1 MSRILGGAKGR
12 FCPVA
17 GGGGVLCR
25 FAVAVWACARCRSL
39 QAKTGGR
46 CPGLDHYR
54 RTLQAKTTGPA
65 RPPIW
70 PGSVGYIGDFQP
82 CGIFGPVG
90 PLFCPVAGFLRPC
103 GDLSRLD
110 LCGASGGLLWAVVGW
125 VGIACGPAVSIWG
138 GRRARCYSSAV
149 AFDLC
154 PASCLGLSSSL
165 ALGGLFRPFWGFICL
180 WVVSCCGVLFLLL
193 YRAKE
198 KRPGLGRFSL
208 GGVGVSPS
216 IERWPA
222 GLAWTRSRYAGRAS
236 PL

>member
-17 GGGGVLCR
+17 GGGWSLC
-25 FAVAVWACARCRSL
+25 VSL
-39 QAKTGGR
+39 PVGGR
-46 CPGLDHYR
+46 GVALCPVSITTGEDG
-54 RTLQAKTTGPA
+54 RTVARSGSLRAKTTGPA

-70 PGSVGYIGDFQP
+70 PGLVGYIGDFWP
-82 CGIFGPVG
+82 CVIFGPVG

-138 GRRARCYSSAV
+138 EGRPLQLLPVCLSLTV
-149 AFDLC
+149 PGF
-154 PASCLGLSSSL
+154 ASCLPCL
-165 ALGGLFRPFWGFICL
+165 GLFRPFWGFICPGL
-180 WVVSCCGVLFLLL
+180 VCWCGVVFLLL

-198 KRPGLGRFSL
+198 KRPCVGSFLLGWC
-208 GGVGVSPS
+208 GGVSSTGISL
-216 IERWPA
+216 A

>member
-1 MSRILGGAKGR
+1 MGR
-12 FCPVA
+12 FVSPC
-17 GGGGVLCR
+17 LS
-25 FAVAVWACARCRSL
+25 AVAVWACARSGWACARCRSL
-39 QAKTGGR
+39 QAKTGEDW
-46 CPGLDHYR
+46 PGLDHYR

-70 PGSVGYIGDFQP
+70 PGSVGYIGDFWP
-82 CGIFGPVG
+82 CGIFSPVG

-138 GRRARCYSSAV
+138 EGRAR
-149 AFDLC
+149 FILC
-154 PASCLGLSSSL
+154 PALLCLCLCPVSRCLPGF
-165 ALGGLFRPFWGFICL
+165 ALCLPCLGLFRPFWGFICPGL
-180 WVVSCCGVLFLLL
+180 VCWCGVVFLLL

-198 KRPGLGRFSL
+198 KRPVWVVSPWVC
-208 GGVGVSPS
+208 GGVSSTGISL
-216 IERWPA
+216 A
-222 GLAWTRSRYAGRAS
+222 GLAWIRSRYAGRAS